1 MKKYINTIT
10 GVVFET
16 NSICRG
22 ENWREVKPLA
32 KAPAQEKIQISKE
45 TKISRK
51 GKGNELRNS

>member
-22 ENWREVKPLA
+22 ENWREVNPPA
-32 KAPAQEKIQISKE
+32 KAPAQEKILKSKDS
-45 TKISRK
+45 KISRK